1 MFNETKHISS
11 RGRKWDG
18 IKKILDL
25 VIYIYIYIYIYD
37 YIYIWP
43 SFLEKRILTF
53 MFHGVKFMNLKE
65 IDGK

>member
-25 VIYIYIYIYIYD
+25 VIYIYIYIYI
-37 YIYIWP
+37 WP